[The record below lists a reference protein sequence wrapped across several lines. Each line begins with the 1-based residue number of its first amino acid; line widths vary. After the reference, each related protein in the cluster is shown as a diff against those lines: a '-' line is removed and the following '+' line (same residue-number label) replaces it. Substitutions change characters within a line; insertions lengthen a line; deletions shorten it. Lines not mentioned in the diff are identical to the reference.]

1 MADIS
6 AFIQTVKL
14 PIMPEVAHALIR
26 TLNDEDADVVT
37 VRDVIAKDPSL
48 TATLLRMANSALFG
62 LSRSVTTLDSAI
74 SVVGMSQIRARALGI
89 CLAQVF
95 TLPAGLNRLE
105 FWRYSMVCAG
115 YAKFLANEVQIDE
128 QQAWL
133 TAMMLRLGE
142 LLIAQR
148 QPDLLESIEKL
159 PCAPGERW
167 QRERAVV
174 GFDEGQITAEVAKR
188 WDFPDEVVQALGHGA
203 DALAATQV
211 SKLCAVVHLAGWLA
225 DQASSHASVLQ
236 AVPAIPAALLAYL
249 KLQPDALLAQ
259 LPDPENF
266 SDVSALLG

>member
-14 PIMPEVAHALIR
+14 PVMPEVAHALIR

-37 VRDVIAKDPSL
+37 VRDVIAKDPAL

-62 LSRSVTTLDSAI
+62 LSRSVTTLDSAV

-89 CLAQVF
+89 CMAQVF
-95 TLPAGLNRLE
+95 SLPAGVNRLE

-115 YAKFLANEVQIDE
+115 YAKFLANEVHIDE

-142 LLIAQR
+142 MLIVQHQPALLDALQ
-148 QPDLLESIEKL
+148 QQ
-159 PCAPGERW
+159 PCAPGQRW
-167 QRERAVV
+167 QRERELL
-174 GFDEGQITAEVAKR
+174 GFDEGRVTAEIAKR
-188 WDFPDEVVQALGHGA
+188 WDFPGEVVQALTFCG
-203 DALAATQV
+203 DAQAAVQQ

-225 DQASSHASVLQ
+225 DQASSHATVLQ
-236 AVPAIPAALLAYL
+236 AVPDISTALQHYL
-249 KLQPDALLAQ
+249 QLSADDLQGG
-259 LPDPENF
+259 LPDPDTF
-266 SDVSALLG
+266 SDVSTLLA

>member
-14 PIMPEVAHALIR
+14 PVMPEVAHALIR

-37 VRDVIAKDPSL
+37 VRDVIAKDPAL
-48 TATLLRMANSALFG
+48 TATLLRMANSAMFG
-62 LSRSVTTLDSAI
+62 LSRSVTTLDSAV

-89 CLAQVF
+89 CMAQVF
-95 TLPAGLNRLE
+95 ALPPSVNRLE
-105 FWRYSMVCAG
+105 FWRYCMVCAG
-115 YAKFLANEVQIDE
+115 YARFLATQVHIDE

-142 LLIAQR
+142 VLIAQH
-148 QPDLLESIEKL
+148 QPEPLDSIQKR

-167 QRERAVV
+167 TRERMVV

-188 WDFPDEVVQALGHGA
+188 WDFPDAVVQALGHGA

-211 SKLCAVVHLAGWLA
+211 STLCGVVHLAAWLA
-225 DQASSHASVLQ
+225 DQADTHTNVLQ

-249 KLQPDALLAQ
+249 RLQPAQLLAR
-259 LPDPENF
+259 LPDPELY
-266 SDVSALLG
+266 SDVSALLS

>member
-1 MADIS
+1 MPDIS

-14 PIMPEVAHALIR
+14 PVMPEVAHALIR

-37 VRDVIAKDPSL
+37 VRNVIAKDPAL

-62 LSRSVTTLDSAI
+62 LSRSVTTLDSAV

-89 CLAQVF
+89 CMAQVF
-95 TLPAGLNRLE
+95 TLPSGVNRLE

-115 YAKFLANEVQIDE
+115 YAKFLAGEVHIDE

-142 LLIAQR
+142 LMIAQH
-148 QPDLLESIEKL
+148 QPQILEAIEKQ
-159 PCAPGERW
+159 PSAPGERW
-167 QRERAVV
+167 QRERNLL
-174 GFDEGQITAEVAKR
+174 GFDEGQVTAEVAKR

-203 DALAATQV
+203 DALAAAQV

-225 DQASSHASVLQ
+225 DQASSHATVRQAVLQ
-236 AVPAIPAALLAYL
+236 LPAALQHYL
-249 KLQPDALLAQ
+249 Q
-259 LPDPENF
+259 LSVEDLHNRVPDPDTF
-266 SDVSALLG
+266 SDVSSLLA